1 QFYADKPP
9 PRLILLSHE
18 IENRAVLEQ
27 VLRERANRRIEIAVP
42 LRGEKKDLVEQA
54 RQNAAETLGRKLS
67 ETVAQSKLLVAAASA
82 FGLARPPRRIEVYD
96 NSHVMGTS
104 AVGAMIVAGAE
115 GFMKTHYRTFN
126 IKSQDMT
133 PGDDYA
139 MIREVLRRRFA
150 RLLKD
155 QEGGAA
161 PRAPCDADVAPGSG
175 ITDAALEAGFPDRP
189 DLILIDGGKG
199 QFEAA
204 EGVLAELGVADV
216 AVAAI
221 AKGPDRHAGREN
233 FFVSGKEAFRLSPR
247 DPALYFVQRLRD
259 EAHRFAIGTH
269 RARRKKAFTL
279 SPLD

>member
-1 QFYADKPP
+1 APSTFVVAGA
-9 PRLILLSHE
+9 
-18 IENRAVLEQ
+18 RAWG
-27 VLRERANRRIEIAVP
+27 P
-42 LRGEKKDLVEQA
+42 
-54 RQNAAETLGRKLS
+54 
-67 ETVAQSKLLVAAASA
+67 
-82 FGLARPPRRIEVYD
+82 ARPPRRIEVYD

-175 ITDAALEAGFPDRP
+175 ITDAALEAGFSGPPHPTLISGRDRP
-189 DLILIDGGKG
+189 
-199 QFEAA
+199 
-204 EGVLAELGVADV
+204 
-216 AVAAI
+216 I
-221 AKGPDRHAGREN
+221 AGPPDA
-233 FFVSGKEAFRLSPR
+233 P
-247 DPALYFVQRLRD
+247 
-259 EAHRFAIGTH
+259 
-269 RARRKKAFTL
+269 
-279 SPLD
+279 